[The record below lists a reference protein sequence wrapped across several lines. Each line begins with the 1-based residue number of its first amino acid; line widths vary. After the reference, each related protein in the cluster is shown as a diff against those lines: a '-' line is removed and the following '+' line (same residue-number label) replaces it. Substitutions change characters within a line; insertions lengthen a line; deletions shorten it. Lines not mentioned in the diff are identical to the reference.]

1 MHRESTASTP
11 IRTVHAEQHTLSF
24 LNNMMHSPAI
34 FKEQGLHYTSQACM
48 NQDIVIE
55 KQNIEFPSGVAG
67 HQQIQANINNSEDF
81 VLLLIFKLLD
91 RNIFISDRNVAVLE
105 PHTPPSACT
114 AADSGHVETH
124 TGTKHSDLLARYTP
138 MHCDVMA
145 FNAKKRLIY
154 SISICDDPKHFR
166 ATCAHG
172 LRLAKNI
179 NHIKEVSCTVV
190 PLVLTMYA
198 YHTQGTLRLY
208 NPLSHK
214 PTVRSSAV
222 PKRAT
227 RRRGSKSLK

>member
-11 IRTVHAEQHTLSF
+11 IRAVHAEQHTLSF

-34 FKEQGLHYTSQACM
+34 FKEQGSHYTSHACM

-105 PHTPPSACT
+105 PHTPPS
-114 AADSGHVETH
+114 GHMGTH
-124 TGTKHSDLLARYTP
+124 TGTKGSKALLARYTP

-179 NHIKEVSCTVV
+179 NHIKEVSSTVV